1 VIVGISE
8 SCYDSFGIPVSLLQ
22 EKNMEFTM
30 DSLFP
35 NLAECNDEELKG
47 AAGVVTNID
56 TTNLSQNFLLR
67 RNDTEASHEEDE

>member
-1 VIVGISE
+1 MGISE
-8 SCYDSFGIPVSLLQ
+8 SCYDSFGVPVSLLQ

-35 NLAECNDEELKG
+35 TLADCNDEELKSG
-47 AAGVVTNID
+47 AGVVINID

-67 RNDTEASHEEDE
+67 RNDTEVSHEEDE